1 MDASGPEPTL
11 VDLAE
16 TTTAV
21 IRGVVDMSEL
31 AGFFDSTFTRLPGVL
46 AGQGV
51 AIAGPALALYHGA
64 PGATADLEAG
74 FPTSGPVE
82 TDGDVVASH
91 LPGGRVARLVHEGSF
106 DELGSSWGRLGQW
119 IAAAGL
125 TPGEDMWEV
134 YVTEPSPDM
143 DPADLRTEL
152 NWTITG

>member
-1 MDASGPEPTL
+1 
-11 VDLAE
+11 
-16 TTTAV
+16 
-21 IRGVVDMSEL
+21 MSWRV
-31 AGFFDSTFTRLPGVL
+31 TFRE
-46 AGQGV
+46 
-51 AIAGPALALYHGA
+51 GA
-64 PGATADLEAG
+64 Y
-74 FPTSGPVE
+74 VW
-82 TDGDVVASH
+82 
-91 LPGGRVARLVHEGSF
+91 LVHEGSF